1 MGVTADGTTGAMN
14 VVDYDHH
21 EVHQGSHFFN
31 DGAVNQAITTVYDI
45 QITVPDTRR
54 WIHMLWEI
62 TTEDETDIFFY
73 ENVVFSTAGTLLPSY
88 NNNRNSS
95 RTPGLVLKGIVNAS
109 VGNANADSVITNAT
123 LLQSHKSGSLKTIG
137 ITNRGHELVLGQ
149 GKNYLLR
156 FVFTKAGWI
165 TWDINWYE
173 HTNKAQVTGQPWSG

>member
-31 DGAVNQAITTVYDI
+31 DGAVNQ
-45 QITVPDTRR
+45 
-54 WIHMLWEI
+54 
-62 TTEDETDIFFY
+62 DETDIFFY